1 MGHRPILALG
11 FALGILLGDA
21 ATGSARSISSPQIPL
36 AFEANAGQTDPE
48 VKFLARGAGYG
59 AFLTPT
65 GVVLALPVADKGE
78 PAALRIAFAGA
89 RRKATLTGLDELP
102 GKANYFTGSDPA
114 RWRRDVPTFARVRA
128 RQVVIDPVLSYSS
141 YLGGSDTD
149 QGQSVAVDAA
159 GFVYL
164 TGDTAS
170 PNFPMKFPMQPTR
183 QGFMDAFVTKLAP
196 DGHVVYSTYLGGSS
210 VQMGLGIAAD
220 RLGNAY
226 VAGWT
231 ASANFPTLNAFQ
243 PAMKGPSDAFVVKLD
258 RKGGLAYSTFL
269 GGTSGPD
276 TALGIGVDGRG
287 SAVVTGY
294 TASLHFPVQNP
305 LQHLGGG
312 FSGALLA

>member
-1 MGHRPILALG
+1 MRIAPRVGGYDTPIAIGLRRKAHAMGHGPILALG

-128 RQVVIDPVLSYSS
+128 HQVYRGVDVVYYASQSRLQFDFVVPQGADPSVIALAVQGPGGIAITPDRDLIVLAAAARGP
-141 YLGGSDTD
+141 L
-149 QGQSVAVDAA
+149 QEAV
-159 GFVYL
+159 VY
-164 TGDTAS
+164 
-170 PNFPMKFPMQPTR
+170 
-183 QGFMDAFVTKLAP
+183 P
-196 DGHVVYSTYLGGSS
+196 DGDGG
-210 VQMGLGIAAD
+210 
-220 RLGNAY
+220 R
-226 VAGWT
+226 
-231 ASANFPTLNAFQ
+231 
-243 PAMKGPSDAFVVKLD
+243 
-258 RKGGLAYSTFL
+258 
-269 GGTSGPD
+269 
-276 TALGIGVDGRG
+276 
-287 SAVVTGY
+287 
-294 TASLHFPVQNP
+294 
-305 LQHLGGG
+305 
-312 FSGALLA
+312 

>member
-128 RQVVIDPVLSYSS
+128 RQVYRGVDVVYYASQSRLEFDFVVAQGADPSVIALAVEGA
-141 YLGGSDTD
+141 GGIEI
-149 QGQSVAVDAA
+149 
-159 GFVYL
+159 
-164 TGDTAS
+164 
-170 PNFPMKFPMQPTR
+170 
-183 QGFMDAFVTKLAP
+183 AP
-196 DGHVVYSTYLGGSS
+196 DGDLIVRAAGGS
-210 VQMGLGIAAD
+210 G
-220 RLGNAY
+220 RPPK
-226 VAGWT
+226 AGVYQDGHGVRPE
-231 ASANFPTLNAFQ
+231 AP
-243 PAMKGPSDAFVVKLD
+243 
-258 RKGGLAYSTFL
+258 GG
-269 GGTSGPD
+269 
-276 TALGIGVDGRG
+276 
-287 SAVVTGY
+287 
-294 TASLHFPVQNP
+294 
-305 LQHLGGG
+305 
-312 FSGALLA
+312 